1 MDLLSVIIPVYKV
14 EKFLDKCILS
24 IVQQSYQNLEII
36 LIDDGSPDISGQKC
50 DKWAKKDS
58 RVKVIH
64 TKNGGAGKARNI
76 GIAASTGKYIS
87 FVDSD
92 DYLSPH
98 MYDIMFEYLKK
109 DIDIIECDYVP
120 VNDSNYCFRLPE
132 EGIESVTYSPEDAI
146 RGNVQD
152 KIFKQIIWNKIY
164 FRDIVKGIPFP
175 EGKIIDDEF
184 WTYQIL
190 GRAKK
195 LTHVNACLYA
205 YRQQDDSVMHMD
217 FSLQRLQAIEAKVQ
231 RLKYINDKFPTVY
244 AEAHENLWLT
254 CLYMGQM
261 AMKYLPKEQV
271 NEAMTIISKTLKEYS
286 LSIQEIKRLSVP
298 YKIWGLS
305 SKISVKSVCAIRNIL
320 KVGV

>member
-36 LIDDGSPDISGQKC
+36 LIDDGSPDKSGQKC

-92 DYLSPH
+92 DYLSPY
-98 MYDIMFEYLKK
+98 MYDIMFEHLKK

-164 FRDIVKGIPFP
+164 YRDIVKGIPFP

-195 LTHVNACLYA
+195 LAYINACLYA
-205 YRQQDDSVMHMD
+205 YRQQDDSVMHMR

-231 RLKYINDKFPTVY
+231 RLKYINDNFPTVY

-286 LSIQEIKRLSVP
+286 LSTQEIKRLSFP
-298 YKIWGLS
+298 YKIWCLF
-305 SKISVKSVCAIRNIL
+305 SKISVKSVCKIRNVL